1 MRTETRRA
9 RKTRADGLFHGEN
22 DIREE
27 VAEDTEARI
36 PVCEGPEAGIPISG
50 SLSGVGDGQVSIPSE
65 SETDGSSTDL
75 FSKRSGS
82 AGYGLRGNPCPSSR
96 LRDYVCDY

>member
-1 MRTETRRA
+1 MRTETRRES
-9 RKTRADGLFHGEN
+9 KTRADGLITSS

-27 VAEDTEARI
+27 RVEETEASI
-36 PVCEGPEAGIPISG
+36 PVCEGPEARIPING
-50 SLSGVGDGQVSIPSE
+50 SLIGVGDGQVSILSE

-75 FSKRSGS
+75 LSKRSGS

-96 LRDYVCDY
+96 LRDYMCDY